1 MKWDY
6 REAYLSV
13 TEVMMGVQVSKTA
26 LLSRLHVK
34 WQVTANQ
41 FIT

>member
-1 MKWDY
+1 MKWAY
-6 REAYLSV
+6 REPSLSV
-13 TEVMMGVQVSKTA
+13 TEVMMRVQVSTTA

-34 WQVTANQ
+34 WQVAANQ